1 MKAVN
6 KVLDIL
12 EYIAKIIA
20 AVTIGVMVIVSLM
33 EITRRYLF
41 GNSSMWADEL
51 IRYCIVL
58 VAMIGGAACFRQGD
72 LVAFDLVRNR
82 MRGPAKLIWELVIN
96 TISLA
101 FAIFIFRNAINTI
114 MLPSVAKQ
122 VSIGLQISMVWPYM
136 PIVIGMGMI
145 VLFAIENYY
154 EIFKKFKDGTY
165 NKKLNIAGEII
176 NDQVNDP
183 AVEAIVEAAEAAV
196 EGGKMQ

>member
-12 EYIAKIIA
+12 EYVAKIIA

-196 EGGKMQ
+196 EGGKA

>member
-196 EGGKMQ
+196 EGGKA

>member
-12 EYIAKIIA
+12 EYVAKIIA

-33 EITRRYLF
+33 EITRRYLI

-196 EGGKMQ
+196 EGGKA

>member
-6 KVLDIL
+6 KILDIL

-196 EGGKMQ
+196 EGGKA

>member
-1 MKAVN
+1 MKAIN

-12 EYIAKIIA
+12 EYVAKVLA
-20 AVTIGVMVIVSLM
+20 AITIGVMVVVSLM

-72 LVAFDLVRNR
+72 LVAFDLIRNKV
-82 MRGPAKLIWELVIN
+82 RGPFKLVWELVIN
-96 TISLA
+96 TISLG
-101 FAIFIFRNAINTI
+101 FAIFVFR
-114 MLPSVAKQ
+114 KQ
-122 VSIGLQISMVWPYM
+122 VSIGLQISMVWPYL
-136 PIVIGMGMI
+136 PIIIGMGMI

-165 NKKLNIAGEII
+165 NKKLNVAGKVIE
-176 NDQVNDP
+176 DQVNDP
-183 AVEAIVEAAEAAV
+183 AVEAIVEAMT
-196 EGGKMQ
+196 EGGEA

>member
-1 MKAVN
+1 MKAIN

-12 EYIAKIIA
+12 EYVAKVLA
-20 AVTIGVMVIVSLM
+20 AVTIGVMVVVSLM

-72 LVAFDLVRNR
+72 LVAFDLIRNKV
-82 MRGPAKLIWELVIN
+82 RGPFKLVWELVIN
-96 TISLA
+96 TISLG
-101 FAIFIFRNAINTI
+101 FAIFVFRNAINTV

-122 VSIGLQISMVWPYM
+122 VSIGLQISMVWPYL
-136 PIVIGMGMI
+136 PIIIGMGMI

-165 NKKLNIAGEII
+165 NKKLNVAGKVIE
-176 NDQVNDP
+176 DQVNDP
-183 AVEAIVEAAEAAV
+183 AVEAIVEAMT
-196 EGGKMQ
+196 EGGEA

>member
-12 EYIAKIIA
+12 EYAAKVIA
-20 AVTIGVMVIVSLM
+20 AVTIGVMVVVSLM

-58 VAMIGGAACFRQGD
+58 VAMIGGAACFRQGE
-72 LVAFDLVRNR
+72 LVAFDLIRNKV
-82 MRGPAKLIWELVIN
+82 RGPVKLVWELVIN

-101 FAIFIFRNAINTI
+101 FAIFVFRNAINTI

-122 VSIGLQISMVWPYM
+122 VSIGLQISMIWPYL
-136 PIVIGMGMI
+136 PIIIGLGMI
-145 VLFAIENYY
+145 VLFALENYY
-154 EIFKKFKDGTY
+154 EIFRKYKDGTY
-165 NKKLNIAGEII
+165 NLKLNVAGEVI
-176 NDQVNDP
+176 NEQAHDP
-183 AVEAIVEAAEAAV
+183 AVEAIVEAAEAGT
-196 EGGKMQ
+196 EGGEA

>member
-1 MKAVN
+1 MKFINKILDIIEYVA
-6 KVLDIL
+6 KVL
-12 EYIAKIIA
+12 A
-20 AVTIGVMVIVSLM
+20 AITIGVMVIVSLM

-58 VAMIGGAACFRQGD
+58 VAMIGGAACFRQGE
-72 LVAFDLVRNR
+72 LVAFDLIRNKV
-82 MRGPAKLIWELVIN
+82 RGPLKLVWELVIN

-101 FAIFIFRNAINTI
+101 FAIFIFRNAINTV

-122 VSIGLQISMVWPYM
+122 VSIGLQISMVWPYL
-136 PIVIGMGMI
+136 PIIIGMGMI

-165 NKKLNIAGEII
+165 NQRLNVAGEVI
-176 NDQVNDP
+176 NEQVHDP
-183 AVEAIVEAAEAAV
+183 AVEAIAELAEAGA
-196 EGGKMQ
+196 EGGEA

>member
-82 MRGPAKLIWELVIN
+82 MRGVAKLIWELVIN
-96 TISLA
+96 TISLG

-196 EGGKMQ
+196 EGGKA

>member
-1 MKAVN
+1 MKAIN

-12 EYIAKIIA
+12 EYVAKVLA
-20 AVTIGVMVIVSLM
+20 AVTIGVMVVVSLM

-72 LVAFDLVRNR
+72 LVAFDLIRNKV
-82 MRGPAKLIWELVIN
+82 RGPVKLVWELVIN
-96 TISLA
+96 TISLG
-101 FAIFIFRNAINTI
+101 FAIFVFRNAINTV

-122 VSIGLQISMVWPYM
+122 VSIGLQISMVWPYL
-136 PIVIGMGMI
+136 PIIIGMGMI

-165 NKKLNIAGEII
+165 NKKLNVAGKVIE
-176 NDQVNDP
+176 DQVNDP
-183 AVEAIVEAAEAAV
+183 AVEAIVEAMT
-196 EGGKMQ
+196 EGGEA